1 MPGHLDLGPT
11 RRPDLPNVLLITV
24 DHWTADLLRVAGH
37 PAIKTPTLDRLARDG
52 IRFTQFYSSC
62 PVCIPARRSLMT
74 GTTPRMHGDRVYLDR
89 LPMPDL
95 PTLAECFSQAGYQTW
110 AAGKLHVYPQR
121 NRIGFDDVVL
131 LEEGRYQFGVVDDY
145 QIWLGE
151 QGLVGREFDHGLS
164 NNSYETR
171 PWHLPEEAHGTVWT
185 TNQMIRLIQRLDPTR
200 PALLYLSYAYP
211 HPPLVPLASYLDLY
225 RDVEI
230 PEPVWG
236 DWSRDAAAA
245 ARDGAAPAADTALQL
260 LGRAAAGYSDDDIRQ
275 ARRAFYAQCTLIDHQ
290 LRRVIGSLREHGW
303 LDNTIIAFT
312 ADHGDMLFDHG
323 MVAKRSFY
331 QNAAHIP
338 LILSGPML
346 ARLAPGIGET
356 SDRLGCLED
365 LMPTLLDL
373 CELPIPDSVEGI
385 SLFSAEPRALV
396 YGEISD
402 DLCATRMVT
411 DGRHKLIYY
420 PCGNRLQLF
429 DVVADPRDERDLF
442 AAATAGAAAGDMA
455 LGSVLRRLTQELMD
469 ALYGDDRD
477 WIRGGELVGFQAPVA
492 LPADRNYGLSG
503 QRGGHWPPPPPQN
516 G

>member
-1 MPGHLDLGPT
+1 MPSHLDL
-11 RRPDLPNVLLITV
+11 RPLERPERPNVLLVTV
-24 DHWTADLLRVAGH
+24 DHWTADLLRAAGH
-37 PAIKTPTLDRLARDG
+37 PAVKTPTLDRLARDG
-52 IRFTQFYSSC
+52 IRFTQVYSSC

-74 GTTPRMHGDRVYLDR
+74 GTTPRTHGDRVYLDR
-89 LPMPDL
+89 LPMPEL
-95 PTLAECFSQAGYQTW
+95 PTLAGCFGRAGYQTW

-121 NRIGFDDVVL
+121 DRIGFDDVVL

-151 QGLVGREFDHGLS
+151 QGLAGREFDHGLA

-185 TNQMIRLIQRLDPTR
+185 TNQMIRIIQRLDPTR
-200 PALLYLSYAYP
+200 PALLYLSYACP
-211 HPPLVPLASYLDLY
+211 HPPLVPPASYLELY

-236 DWSRDAAAA
+236 DWSRRAAQAA
-245 ARDGAAPAADTALQL
+245 GDGTAPGADTALQL
-260 LGRAAAGYSDDDIRQ
+260 LGRAAAGYTADDIRQ

-290 LRRVIGSLREHGW
+290 LRRVIGSLSEHGR
-303 LDNTIIAFT
+303 LDSTIIAFT
-312 ADHGDMLFDHG
+312 SDHGDMLFDHG

-331 QNAAHIP
+331 QNAAHVP

-346 ARLAPGIGET
+346 ARLVPGSGE
-356 SDRLGCLED
+356 SSARLGCLED

-373 CELPIPDSVEGI
+373 CDLPIPASVDGI
-385 SLFSAEPRALV
+385 SLFAPRPRTLV

-402 DLCATRMVT
+402 DLTATRMVT
-411 DGRHKLIYY
+411 DGSHKLIYY

-429 DVVADPRDERDLF
+429 DVVADPGDRRDLY
-442 AAATAGAAAGDMA
+442 TAAAAGDPTLA
-455 LGSVLRRLTQELMD
+455 PVLARLTRELMD
-469 ALYGDDRD
+469 ALYGEDRD
-477 WIRGGELVGFQAPVA
+477 WISGDELVGFEAPIS
-492 LPADRNYGLSG
+492 LPPDRDYRLSG
-503 QRGGHWPPPPPQN
+503 QRGGHWPPPPPRN